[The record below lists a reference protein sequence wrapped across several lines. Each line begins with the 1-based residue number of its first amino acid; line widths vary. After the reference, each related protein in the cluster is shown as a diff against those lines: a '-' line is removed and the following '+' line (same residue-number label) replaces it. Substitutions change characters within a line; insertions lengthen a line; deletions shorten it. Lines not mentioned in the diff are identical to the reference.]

1 MFPQIRLQS
10 TPARLDIHVEKGS
23 LEMEQ
28 PKADL
33 EIEQPKAEVMIKRR
47 LSKLTIDQTK
57 AREDVGYKSI
67 PRMIED
73 AAAEG
78 KQAWLE
84 GIARRAQQGRELMQI
99 QKGTSNP
106 IPQQAKRNSEGEP
119 KQFGLGWIP
128 SPGSVKLDYDP
139 GEVKIDVE
147 RRDPII
153 TSSINKPIIN
163 YTPSKVAIMLAQ
175 YPSLEIDFENLKH
188 VGINYEQYI

>member
-33 EIEQPKAEVMIKRR
+33 EIEQPKAEVTIDRR
-47 LSKLTIDQTK
+47 PAKLTIDQTK

-84 GIARRAQQGRELMQI
+84 GIARRAQEGRALMQI
-99 QKGTSNP
+99 QKGTTNP
-106 IPQQAKRNSEGEP
+106 IPQQAKRNSEGEL
-119 KQFGLGWIP
+119 KQFGIAWIP
-128 SPGSVKLDYDP
+128 SANSVKLDYDP
-139 GEVKIDVE
+139 GEVKINVE
-147 RRDPII
+147 RKDPII
-153 TSSINKPIIN
+153 NAQANNPIFKYN
-163 YTPSKVAIMLAQ
+163 PSKVSIMLAQ
-175 YPSLEIDFENLKH
+175 YPSLEIDFENLKQ
-188 VGINYEQYI
+188 VGVNYEQYI